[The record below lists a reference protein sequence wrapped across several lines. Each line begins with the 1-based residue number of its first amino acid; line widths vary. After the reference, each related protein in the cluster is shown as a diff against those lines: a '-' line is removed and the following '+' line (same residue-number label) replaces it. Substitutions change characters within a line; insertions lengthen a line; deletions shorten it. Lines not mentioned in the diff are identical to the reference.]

1 MKKGA
6 MDVQTDF
13 NDLIVYDLTNYPR
26 TLHRRNIEAIVP
38 R

>member
-13 NDLIVYDLTNYPR
+13 NDLIVYDLTNYPN
-26 TLHRRNIEAIVP
+26 TLYKRDI
-38 R
+38 